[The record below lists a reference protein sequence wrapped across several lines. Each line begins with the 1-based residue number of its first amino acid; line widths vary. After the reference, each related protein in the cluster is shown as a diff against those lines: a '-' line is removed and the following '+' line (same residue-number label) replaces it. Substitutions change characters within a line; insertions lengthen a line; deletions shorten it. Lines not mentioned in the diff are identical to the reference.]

1 MMMRRQIGIA
11 TVGLSMGLGGAGA
24 GAYELK
30 FQDHD
35 YGELKGRIRA
45 ISILSARDNGWDPSS
60 GHGYAVTAGYKSP
73 AWNGF
78 RFNAAASLN
87 GDIFNSTDFDPKA
100 GKERTAR
107 GLFLNDTGAQKGQ
120 LTNIN
125 LTFAS
130 KQLYAF
136 AGRGQLETPL
146 TKNTYNLVPNAYTVL
161 RVGAKPIEGL
171 DISLGQVTQ
180 MSLGTRAMT
189 DWGFIGEAT
198 GTAGVAQAPNQAG
211 LGQARFFNLGQIA
224 LGPRADDISGMT
236 VASLR
241 YAGLPHTTLSLWNY
255 HVQDIANNVY
265 AEVDA
270 KIPLQG
276 MKLDLGAQYLR
287 QDDVGDGT
295 QGIQG
300 GPAIRA
306 NFGDGDLDYNLFGL
320 KAGVIGPKKRWTAH
334 VMWNQS
340 NGDTAFLNAFGGDP
354 AFTSSIFSRNAYRKD
369 VNAWGL
375 RASYQ
380 IMPGLRFMAAY
391 FDYGQSET
399 TGGVLNVTP
408 AATPTKD
415 AEEIDLAL
423 VYKPK
428 QIKGLALKTFYVN
441 RTSEY
446 DGFVNPR
453 TGNKADAT
461 MSHWRL
467 IATYSF

>member
-1 MMMRRQIGIA
+1 MLRQHKIA
-11 TVGLSMGLGGAGA
+11 AVALSVGLGSAGA

-30 FQDHD
+30 FQGND

-45 ISILSARDNGWDPSS
+45 MSILTAKDNGWDPSS
-60 GHGYAVTAGYKSP
+60 GNSYSVMAAYKSP
-73 AWNGF
+73 AWNGV
-78 RFNAAASLN
+78 RFNAAAFLN
-87 GDIFNSTDFDPKA
+87 GDIFGSTDFDPKV
-100 GKERTAR
+100 GDGRTAR
-107 GLFLNDTGAQKGQ
+107 GMFLNDTGAQKGQ
-120 LTNIN
+120 LTNVN
-125 LTFAS
+125 VTFGN
-130 KQLYAF
+130 KHLYAF
-136 AGRGQLETPL
+136 GGRGQIKTPL
-146 TKNTYNLVPNAYTVL
+146 TMNTYNLVPNSYTAL

-171 DISLGQVTQ
+171 DISLGQITQ
-180 MSLGTRAMT
+180 MSFGTRAMT

-198 GTAGVAQAPNQAG
+198 GTAGAAQAPNQAG
-211 LGQARFFNLGQIA
+211 LGQAEFFNLGQIA
-224 LGPRADDISGMT
+224 MGPRADNINGLT
-236 VASLR
+236 VAGIS
-241 YAGLPHTTLSLWNY
+241 YAGLPHTKLSLWNY
-255 HVQDIANNVY
+255 YTQDISNSVY
-265 AEVDA
+265 FDVGA
-270 KIPLQG
+270 KIPLNK

-287 QDDVGDGT
+287 QDDVGDGP

-300 GPAIRA
+300 GPSIQA
-306 NFGDGDLDYNLFGL
+306 NFGDGNLDYNLFGL
-320 KAGVIGPKKRWTAH
+320 KAGLIGPKKKWTAH

-340 NGDTAFLNAFGGDP
+340 DGDTAFFNAFGGDP

-391 FDYGQSET
+391 FDYGKSET
-399 TGGVLNVTP
+399 IGGVPNVTP
-408 AATPTKD
+408 AAAPTTNAD
-415 AEEIDLAL
+415 ELDLVL

-428 QIKGLALKTFYVN
+428 QVKGLAIKTFYVN

-446 DGFVNPR
+446 DGFVNQR